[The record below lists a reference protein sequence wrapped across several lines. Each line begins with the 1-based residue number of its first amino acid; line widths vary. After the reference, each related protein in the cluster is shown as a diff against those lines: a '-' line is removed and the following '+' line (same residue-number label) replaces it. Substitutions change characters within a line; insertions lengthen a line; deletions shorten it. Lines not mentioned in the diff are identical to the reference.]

1 MGAGLS
7 RGVRRVCEAA
17 EGAHHALIDTHPASV
32 WIALPDGSREFYKR
46 SWQELSAAD
55 SPGNEVAMF
64 HPDDREYVVE
74 KWRSAVATGE
84 EFEVE
89 ARVRTATGEY
99 RAMLV
104 RAAPLRDEK
113 GQVVKWYGVSTD
125 IEDLRRAV

>member
-46 SWQELSAAD
+46 SWQGLSAAD

-74 KWRSAVATGE
+74 KWRSPGATSQK
-84 EFEVE
+84 FQVE
-89 ARVRTATGEY
+89 ARRRIATGEY
-99 RAMLV
+99 PAILV
-104 RAAPLRDEK
+104 RPAPSPHDKAPL
-113 GQVVKWYGVSTD
+113 VK
-125 IEDLRRAV
+125 